1 MNYRRIALPI
11 AIVLAAFLSGGWL
24 LQRGSSE
31 QSGVYQK
38 ARLFEEVLNRVASY
52 YVDSLSEQQLY
63 DLAIDG
69 MLLQLGDPYTGFLRA
84 EDFEDLAVST
94 TGNYGGLGVRIEV
107 SDGWVTVVTPL
118 ADTPAERAGML
129 AGDRIVEV
137 EGESTA
143 GWSIER
149 AASVLRGE
157 PGSSVN
163 MRVARPGISEP
174 LKFNIDRARIHVTS
188 VRYARVFEP
197 EIGYVQLE
205 TVSEESASE
214 LAEAVDQLS
223 ADGARALILDLRF
236 NPGGILHQGVAVAD
250 LFLDKGD
257 EVVSTR
263 GRAPNS
269 TRTFDASRPER
280 WADMPV
286 VVLVNE
292 FTASAAEII
301 AGALQDHDRALI
313 LGTPTFGKGLVQSVF
328 QFGRN
333 QALKLTTGRWYTPSG
348 RSIQRTSGDDDLRD
362 SGAIA
367 LGVGG
372 DSTHTAADSAGFLS
386 TGGRALLGDG
396 GIHPDIAVTPD
407 TLTDAGRDFA
417 EQLGADVQAFRDVMG
432 GYARELKAS
441 GAVTDVDFQVSDAI
455 RAELLARIRS
465 RGIAMPGGIWSGVQD
480 LVDRE
485 FSYQV
490 LRVAFGRSAEM
501 ARRTND
507 DQLVLEALELL
518 REAESIDALFS
529 LVERVREGEAPS
541 IP

>member
-1 MNYRRIALPI
+1 MKHRRIALPI
-11 AIVLAAFLSGGWL
+11 AIGLAAFISGGWL

-31 QSGVYQK
+31 QVRVYQK

-129 AGDRIVEV
+129 AGDRIIEV

-157 PGSSVN
+157 PGTSVN
-163 MRVARPGISEP
+163 IRVARPGIREP
-174 LKFNIDRARIHVTS
+174 LKFNIDRAKIHVTS
-188 VRYARVFEP
+188 VRYARAFEP
-197 EIGYVQLE
+197 GIGYVQLE
-205 TVSEESASE
+205 TVSEESAKE
-214 LAEAVDQLS
+214 LAEAVDQLR
-223 ADGARALILDLRF
+223 ADGVRGLILDLRF
-236 NPGGILHQGVAVAD
+236 NPGGVLHQGVAVAD
-250 LFLDKGD
+250 LFLEKGD

-263 GRAPNS
+263 GRAANS
-269 TRTFDASRPER
+269 TRTYDASRPER

-301 AGALQDHDRALI
+301 AGALQDHDRGLI

-348 RSIQRTSGDDDLRD
+348 RSIQRSAESGLRD
-362 SGAIA
+362 TGAIA
-367 LGVGG
+367 LRAGS
-372 DSTHTAADSAGFLS
+372 DSTPSAADSAGFMS
-386 TGGRALLGDG
+386 TGGRRLPGDG
-396 GIHPDIAVTPD
+396 GIHPDIAVAPD
-407 TLTDAGRDFA
+407 TLTDAERSFA
-417 EQLGADVQAFRDVMG
+417 EELGADVQAFRDVMG
-432 GYARELKAS
+432 AYARELKAAD
-441 GAVTDVDFQVSDAI
+441 AVGDTDFRVSDTM
-455 RAELLARIRS
+455 RAELLARIRA
-465 RGIAMPGGIWSGVQD
+465 RGIGMPDDIWNGVQTF
-480 LVDRE
+480 VDQE

-490 LRVAFGRSAEM
+490 LRVVFSRAAEM
-501 ARRTND
+501 ARRTD
-507 DQLVLEALELL
+507 DDELVVEALELL
-518 REAESIDALFS
+518 RDAESIEALFS
-529 LVERVREGEAPS
+529 LAERARESEAPGLQ
-541 IP
+541 